1 MVRKYRC
8 PEYRHWRSRC
18 RFDRGRRMENDGK
31 KLKSEPLSAGRGGAF
46 ELFTKGRSLFV
57 KFALC
62 YKDSSREDLFRL
74 FSSDTDTAQSICDV
88 REALARTVSSIGTDG
103 AMFKAVRGDFS
114 DAFELLVA
122 GGVDI
127 GARDGGETLLH
138 AAAAAGSFGFV
149 VELLDAGADPNLV
162 DDGGRTALHLALIS
176 NSKPS
181 AAYLSI
187 NGADTD
193 AADANG
199 ETPCDLARRLG
210 RDWFFV
216 LPAAEESL
224 LREEVAGAAGSG
236 RPVASSL

>member
-1 MVRKYRC
+1 
-8 PEYRHWRSRC
+8 
-18 RFDRGRRMENDGK
+18 MENDGK

-46 ELFTKGRSLFV
+46 DLFSKGDSLIFN
-57 KFALC
+57 FARC
-62 YKDSSREDLFRL
+62 HKDSSREDLFRL
-74 FSSDTDTAQSICDV
+74 LSPDTAQSICDV

-114 DAFELLVA
+114 DAFELLFA
-122 GGVDI
+122 GGVDV

-138 AAAAAGSFGFV
+138 AAAAAGRFGFV
-149 VELLDAGADPNLV
+149 VKLLNAGADPNLV

-199 ETPCDLARRLG
+199 ETPCDFARRLG